1 MLIATRLTSAGRIT
15 RKNRQGDDQQQGS
28 AHDDR
33 GEVCADRVADDDHYW

>member
-15 RKNRQGDDQQQGS
+15 RKNRQGDEQGS